1 MSSFRLL
8 APLCAVFLLLVTGCG
23 MKRDLAVEEEIQ
35 ARYAL
40 QDAAFSSRNPS
51 AVTAFCAKK
60 YTETNKG
67 LISQQI
73 NPSTSMTVSTKG
85 RVRSRREETNIAS
98 LSEYT
103 AFLGL
108 YFAEVQS
115 VSISSRTTSARVNDK
130 KDRADVDLSRD
141 VQVTLA
147 APEGQQAM
155 SIIVQET
162 LSDTWVKEDGKTW
175 VKTDSDVDTSIIKRD
190 RVSESE

>member
-1 MSSFRLL
+1 MSPFRLL
-8 APLCAVFLLLVTGCG
+8 LPLCGVLLLLTTGCG

-67 LISQQI
+67 LVSQQI
-73 NPSTSMTVSTKG
+73 NPSTSVSVSAKG

>member
-1 MSSFRLL
+1 MSPFRLL
-8 APLCAVFLLLVTGCG
+8 LPLSGVLLLLTTGCG

-73 NPSTSMTVSTKG
+73 NPSTSITVSTKG

-115 VSISSRTTSARVNDK
+115 VSINSRTTSARVNDK
-130 KDRADVDLSRD
+130 KDHADVDLSRD

>member
-1 MSSFRLL
+1 MSPFRRI
-8 APLCAVFLLLVTGCG
+8 APLCLAALLILTGCG

-40 QDAAFSSRNPS
+40 QDSAFSSRNPA

-67 LISQQI
+67 LISDQI
-73 NPSTSMTVSTKG
+73 APTTTVTVSMKG
-85 RVRSRREETNIAS
+85 RVRTRREETEIGS
-98 LSEYT
+98 LSEYN
-103 AFLGL
+103 AFLAM

-115 VSISSRTTSARVNDK
+115 VSVSSRTTSARVNDK
-130 KDRADVDLSRD
+130 KDQADVDLSRD

-147 APEGQQAM
+147 APEGQPAM
-155 SIIVQET
+155 SVIIQET
-162 LSDTWVKEDGKTW
+162 VSDTWVKENGKEW
-175 VKTDSDVDTSIIKRD
+175 VKTDSDVATSIIKRD